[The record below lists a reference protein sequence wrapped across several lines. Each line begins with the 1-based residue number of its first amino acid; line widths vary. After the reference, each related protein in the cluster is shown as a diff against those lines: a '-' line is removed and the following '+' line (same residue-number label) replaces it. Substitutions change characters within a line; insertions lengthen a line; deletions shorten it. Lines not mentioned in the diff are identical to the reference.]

1 LAEENPFQAKGERKK
16 ETENLDRKLTNT
28 EHTMS
33 LSHSEEYRNNDTKDS
48 TTVMF
53 TSRL

>member
-1 LAEENPFQAKGERKK
+1 LAVETTFQAKGERKK

-33 LSHSEEYRNNDTKDS
+33 PSHSAEYRNKDPKDS